1 MQIRIVGTKEE
12 MKGIRSYVEKTVGGK
27 VVSMSRLYPNRRSSN
42 QYRLYIE
49 AEQETADFRKA
60 AEG

>member
-12 MKGIRSYVEKTVGGK
+12 MKGVRSYVEKTVGGK
-27 VVSMSRLYPNRRSSN
+27 IVSVSKLYPNRRASG

-49 AEQETADFRKA
+49 ADKEVASRKA
-60 AEG
+60 VEG